1 MPRLN
6 SQHTSQNTNCPL
18 ASEEFVV
25 ASRAYQLHIS
35 AGIQLM
41 GIQKLQIGCLFK

>member
-6 SQHTSQNTNCPL
+6 SQHTSKNTNCPL

-25 ASRAYQLHIS
+25 AFRAYQLHIS
-35 AGIQLM
+35 ADGHPEVTDRVS
-41 GIQKLQIGCLFK
+41 F